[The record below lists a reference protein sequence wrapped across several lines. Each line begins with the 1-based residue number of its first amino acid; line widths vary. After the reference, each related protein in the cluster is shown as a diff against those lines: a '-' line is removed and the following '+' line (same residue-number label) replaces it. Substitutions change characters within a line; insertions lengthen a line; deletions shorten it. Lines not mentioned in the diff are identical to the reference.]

1 MNWEDPIVAEV
12 RRIREELSAKF
23 NFDLPAIFAD
33 IRSRQA
39 NAGDRLIRLK
49 SHRKAEPSDAPEA
62 EAASRG
68 LETSLA
74 PPR

>member
-1 MNWEDPIVAEV
+1 MKWEDPIVAEV
-12 RRIREELSAKF
+12 RRVREELSARF
-23 NFDLPAIFAD
+23 DFDLPAIFAD

-39 NAGDRLIRLK
+39 SAGDRLLRLK

-62 EAASRG
+62 GSASRG
-68 LETSLA
+68 METSLA

>member
-23 NFDLPAIFAD
+23 NFDLSAIFDD

-39 NAGDRLIRLK
+39 SAGDRLVRLAGRRQAEPADARETSASSDLK
-49 SHRKAEPSDAPEA
+49 S
-62 EAASRG
+62 
-68 LETSLA
+68 ETSRS
-74 PPR
+74 P

>member
-39 NAGDRLIRLK
+39 SAGDRLIRLK
-49 SHRKAEPSDAPEA
+49 SHRKAELADAR
-62 EAASRG
+62 EAAVASGTVAGSR
-68 LETSLA
+68 A
-74 PPR
+74 PPA